1 MPRKGVISMAK
12 LKPGALTIDLV
23 GGGIYGDVEHCD
35 VGDLLESAGALMTL
49 LPTVQHKGLWG
60 LAKDFDADCYIYTTQ
75 RRYRMPDE
83 WYEKPPR
90 NLGLEADMY
99 RGQAGFP
106 ASRKHIILVV
116 SHGSREDYFTRD
128 WYSTLFGSVK
138 GGKVATDT
146 EGIED
151 MVALARGRYEAWK
164 AEAERRKPPKQLA
177 MPLGF

>member
-1 MPRKGVISMAK
+1 MAK
-12 LKPGALTIDLV
+12 LKPGALIIDLV
-23 GGGIYGDVEHCD
+23 GGGIYGDVEHCG
-35 VGDLLESAGALMTL
+35 VSDLLESAEALMAL

-60 LAKDFDADCYIYTTQ
+60 MAKSFDADCYIHTTQ
-75 RRYRMPDE
+75 RSYRMPDE
-83 WYEKPPR
+83 WCEKPPR

-106 ASRKHIILVV
+106 ASRRNIILVV
-116 SHGSREDYFTRD
+116 FHGSREDYFTRD

-138 GGKVATDT
+138 GGKVTTDT
-146 EGIED
+146 EGIQD
-151 MVALARGRYEAWK
+151 MVALARGRYEAWE

>member
-1 MPRKGVISMAK
+1 MAK
-12 LKPGALTIDLV
+12 LKPGAITIDLV

-35 VGDLLESAGALMTL
+35 VSDLLESAEALMTL

-60 LAKDFDADCYIYTTQ
+60 LGKAFDADCYIHTTDK
-75 RRYRMPDE
+75 RYRLPDE
-83 WYEKPPR
+83 WHEKPPR
-90 NLGLEADMY
+90 NHSLEPDIY

-116 SHGSREDYFTRD
+116 LHGSREDYFTRD

-138 GGKVATDT
+138 GGKVTADT

-151 MVALARGRYEAWK
+151 MIAPARERDEAWK

-177 MPLGF
+177 MPLSF